1 MVSFNG
7 IILSLTITM
16 IVVQLFIQKGSCVW
30 IWILIIVYTSF
41 LKQMHTTN
49 VLTCAEFLL
58 KWVVLDV
65 VPVYTLHTLFPP
77 PAAQS
82 LHRLLFHQRTHQQQQ
97 QCCHLEL
104 DTSDLWSK
112 PKRQRIFNFI
122 YNKISLCKDYII
134 DLVFS

>member
-16 IVVQLFIQKGSCVW
+16 IVVQLFSVQKGSCVW

-41 LKQMHTTN
+41 LKQMHTTYI
-49 VLTCAEFLL
+49 LTCAEFPL
-58 KWVVLDV
+58 KSVVLDV
-65 VPVYTLHTLFPP
+65 VPVYTLHTLFLPP
-77 PAAQS
+77 VAQS
-82 LHRLLFHQRTHQQQQ
+82 LHRLLFHQRAHQQQQ

-112 PKRQRIFNFI
+112 PKRQRIFNFMHI
-122 YNKISLCKDYII
+122 QRNFTL
-134 DLVFS
+134 